1 MRRCL
6 LVPYQGRLELPPYFL
21 NLRGTRK
28 NAVQHLQGTRIDST
42 FTRTQD
48 GAKETTTPL
57 DPADPRYI
65 VGPLPDYEGDLCQ
78 QVKGVDLCATCE
90 PCTRIW
96 TYPRAEMRPKIRVL
110 LRSILQA

>member
-6 LVPYQGRLELPPYFL
+6 LVPYQGRAGIATVLPQSQG
-21 NLRGTRK
+21 NSK
-28 NAVQHLQGTRIDST
+28 NTVQHLHGTRIDST

-90 PCTRIW
+90 PGTRIW
-96 TYPRAEMRPKIRVL
+96 TYPREEMRPRIRVL